1 MLVIPDPV
9 PVYRSADVG
18 SNLQYPRSG
27 DGPEL
32 QP

>member
-9 PVYRSADVG
+9 PVYRSADVS